1 MTAKDT
7 DNKHKYTQAERK
19 KVYKLKPVKVKNTP
33 EIPHK
38 KTKAAARIRKNIIST
53 HIQSIY
59 GTVYCPELDADVAF
73 NKTVSN
79 VETRYRAS
87 GSRKSTLLAVNIEAL
102 IPHAVK
108 LYEGP
113 AKANGQQKE
122 FCRMHVLIAA
132 VRGVGYAKI
141 TIGEYADSSLSKA
154 PYCHYCVTGISL
166 RQLKN
171 KK

>member
-19 KVYKLKPVKVKNTP
+19 KVYKLKPVKLKNTP
-33 EIPHK
+33 EIPLS
-38 KTKAAARIRKNIIST
+38 KTKDAAKSRKKIISS
-53 HIQSIY
+53 HIQKIY
-59 GTVYCPELDADVAF
+59 GIVYCPELGADVAF

-87 GSRKSTLLAVNIEAL
+87 GSRKSTLLAVNVEAL

-113 AKANGQQKE
+113 AKDNGQQKE
-122 FCRMHVLIAA
+122 FRKIHVLIAA

-141 TIGEYADSSLSKA
+141 TIGEYADSTISKA
-154 PYCHYCVTGISL
+154 PYCHYCVTNISL
-166 RQLKN
+166 RHLKN